1 MSSFLKSE
9 IFEKSLIKTYINQ
22 AEISLKKI
30 YEGTGN
36 IQDVISSLDSN
47 EILIDTKYY
56 EINTEK
62 LLGSFMSFIKKQLK
76 LANENIKYKVQ
87 VSVTNAHYYSKK
99 LINLVE
105 ANKSSNKNKYYKRFL
120 ELATEIIF
128 STYDSLVNKNLSDPN
143 KNLVKILLI
152 EEIQKLFNIK
162 MITQENILEFAKL
175 NNLLFSVDDS
185 FLKSAL
191 IINIFFII
199 YGNFNDYYEFL
210 INLYYM
216 YYRYTRTENLNE
228 FKQEILSKIDPYSY
242 SKFILEEKFLTYNYN
257 PKLLM
262 ELENLIDNNKKFK
275 LKIDEKLLN
284 NNELLA
290 LFNLTEIEKRKIE
303 KFFQFHILQK
313 NYHNYEFKKNEYF
326 DVSVDNLDYDYDT
339 DKLYIFNC
347 SFLIACGLMDKIET
361 DSLQIFNE
369 DNHSIN
375 LFKKYAN
382 ILLKNINDVIYSIKN
397 KTNFTINDEIFGFGK
412 IFKTF
417 FVLYTNLNNDKYT
430 TEKLKFD
437 LIDYLSNKNEM
448 QKRIEK
454 INIKLSKSETN
465 TNFSKA
471 SQESINDLN
480 DEQKYHEKINAYSLE
495 ENCKTYIMAHINDL
509 INDNID
515 KIELLEMYKI
525 LFSLN
530 FFIPYV
536 DEDYCLKFKPVTKNI
551 KKSNSENIDYGYQEF
566 DCLFRVVSNN
576 DIPMNKIDKNCEG
589 LPFVK
594 NMKIEINNF
603 TESNP
608 IINVDSKI
616 ENGFI
621 LKKNSLVIIENKL
634 RFPKTKELFNE
645 YLFLM
650 IKKYNFVIQLIKN
663 TNNNLYKYNNMQL
676 LLIYDDIIVNQNVI
690 KELISKEDI
699 KSILNRVAFKE
710 KLSFTIEIIYVSQMM
725 NFYNSSYV
733 FKKLTKDI
741 NELKTKNKQ
750 YEIDKKIMEE
760 KIEKL
765 ERILRI
771 NGLLDAEN
779 K

>member
-1 MSSFLKSE
+1 M
-9 IFEKSLIKTYINQ
+9 
-22 AEISLKKI
+22 
-30 YEGTGN
+30 
-36 IQDVISSLDSN
+36 
-47 EILIDTKYY
+47 
-56 EINTEK
+56 
-62 LLGSFMSFIKKQLK
+62 
-76 LANENIKYKVQ
+76 
-87 VSVTNAHYYSKK
+87 
-99 LINLVE
+99 
-105 ANKSSNKNKYYKRFL
+105 
-120 ELATEIIF
+120 
-128 STYDSLVNKNLSDPN
+128 
-143 KNLVKILLI
+143 LLI

-162 MITQENILEFAKL
+162 MITQANILEFAKL

-185 FLKSAL
+185 FLKLAL
-191 IINIFFII
+191 IINIFFRI
-199 YGNFNDYYEFL
+199 YENFSDYYEFL

-228 FKQEILSKIDPYSY
+228 FKQKILSKIDPYSY

-284 NNELLA
+284 NNELLK

-303 KFFQFHILQK
+303 KFFKFHILQK
-313 NYHNYEFKKNEYF
+313 NYHNYEFNKNEYF
-326 DVSVDNLDYDYDT
+326 DVSVDNLDYDYDA

-382 ILLKNINDVIYSIKN
+382 ILLQNINDVIYSIKN

-454 INIKLSKSETN
+454 INIKLSKSETD
-465 TNFSKA
+465 TNFSRV

-480 DEQKYHEKINAYSLE
+480 DEQKYHEKINAYSFE

-621 LKKNSLVIIENKL
+621 LKKNSLVIIENIL

-725 NFYNSSYV
+725 NFYNSSYM

>member
-1 MSSFLKSE
+1 M
-9 IFEKSLIKTYINQ
+9 
-22 AEISLKKI
+22 
-30 YEGTGN
+30 
-36 IQDVISSLDSN
+36 
-47 EILIDTKYY
+47 
-56 EINTEK
+56 
-62 LLGSFMSFIKKQLK
+62 
-76 LANENIKYKVQ
+76 
-87 VSVTNAHYYSKK
+87 
-99 LINLVE
+99 
-105 ANKSSNKNKYYKRFL
+105 
-120 ELATEIIF
+120 
-128 STYDSLVNKNLSDPN
+128 
-143 KNLVKILLI
+143 
-152 EEIQKLFNIK
+152 
-162 MITQENILEFAKL
+162 
-175 NNLLFSVDDS
+175 
-185 FLKSAL
+185 
-191 IINIFFII
+191 
-199 YGNFNDYYEFL
+199 
-210 INLYYM
+210 
-216 YYRYTRTENLNE
+216 
-228 FKQEILSKIDPYSY
+228 
-242 SKFILEEKFLTYNYN
+242 
-257 PKLLM
+257 
-262 ELENLIDNNKKFK
+262 
-275 LKIDEKLLN
+275 
-284 NNELLA
+284 
-290 LFNLTEIEKRKIE
+290 TEIEKRKIE
-303 KFFQFHILQK
+303 KFFKFHILQK
-313 NYHNYEFKKNEYF
+313 NYHNYEFNKNEYF
-326 DVSVDNLDYDYDT
+326 DVSVDNLDYDYDA

-382 ILLKNINDVIYSIKN
+382 ILLQNINDVIYSIKN
-397 KTNFTINDEIFGFGK
+397 KTNFIINDEIFGFGK

-536 DEDYCLKFKPVTKNI
+536 DENYCLKFKPVTKNI

-566 DCLFRVVSNN
+566 DYLFRVVSNN

-589 LPFVK
+589 FPFVK
-594 NMKIEINNF
+594 NMKIEIKNF
-603 TESNP
+603 NESNQ
-608 IINVDSKI
+608 IINIDSKI

-650 IKKYNFVIQLIKN
+650 IKKFNFVIQLVKN

-690 KELISKEDI
+690 KELISKEEI
-699 KSILNRVAFKE
+699 EFILNRVAFKE

-725 NFYNSSYV
+725 NFYNSSYM

-741 NELKTKNKQ
+741 NELKTQNKQ
-750 YEIDKKIMEE
+750 LEG

-771 NGLLDAEN
+771 NGLLDTEN